1 MHPSPASPL
10 IWRTARLQVRLHRP
24 VIAGVLNLTPDSF
37 WDGGRHA
44 TVDAALRHA
53 DQLVAEGADILD
65 VGGESSRPGAT
76 AVAATEEEAR
86 VLPVIEQLARRW
98 PDMPISV
105 DTTKAAVARAALDA
119 GAVIIND
126 VSALRSDPALG
137 AVVAEAGAGL
147 VLMHSRGSLEKMAL
161 YELAEYG
168 ENPVAEVAAEL
179 SLAVERARRDG
190 VHTDSLVVDPGLG
203 FAKRTE
209 HSLAV
214 LRHLRQLTSLGLPV
228 LVGPSRK
235 RFIGDAVGGLPAEQ
249 RLEGGIA
256 ACVVA
261 LQHGAR
267 LFRMHDVAPARRALD
282 LAFAVITGEPLAAPP
297 SLV

>member
-1 MHPSPASPL
+1 MHPSPASPP

-24 VIAGVLNLTPDSF
+24 VIAGVVNVTPDSF
-37 WDGGRHA
+37 WDGGRHSS
-44 TVDAALRHA
+44 VDAAVRHA
-53 DQLVAEGADILD
+53 EQLLAEGADILD

-76 AVAATEEEAR
+76 AVTAADELAR

-98 PDMPISV
+98 PEVPISV
-105 DTTKAAVARAALDA
+105 DTMKAAVARAALDA
-119 GAVIIND
+119 GAVVIND
-126 VSALRSDPALG
+126 VSALRADPDLG
-137 AVVAEAGAGL
+137 VVVAEAGAGL
-147 VLMHSRGSLEKMAL
+147 VLMHSRGSLETMAL

-168 ENPVAEVAAEL
+168 ENPMAEVAAEL
-179 SLAVERARRDG
+179 SLAVERARHAG
-190 VHTDSLVVDPGLG
+190 VDTGCLVVDPGLG

-214 LRHLRQLTSLGLPV
+214 LRDLRQLTSLGLPV

-261 LQHGAR
+261 LQNGAR
-267 LFRMHDVAPARRALD
+267 VFRMHDVAPARRALD
-282 LAFAVITGEPLAAPP
+282 LAFAVITGGSLVAHP

>member
-1 MHPSPASPL
+1 MHASPPSPPV
-10 IWRTARLQVRLHRP
+10 WRTARLQVRLQRP
-24 VIAGVLNLTPDSF
+24 VIAGVVNVTPDSF

-44 TVDAALRHA
+44 SVDAAVRHA
-53 DQLVAEGADILD
+53 EQLLAEGADILD
-65 VGGESSRPGAT
+65 VGGESSRPGAV
-76 AVAATEEEAR
+76 AVTATEEEAR
-86 VLPVIEQLARRW
+86 VLPVVEQLARRW
-98 PDMPISV
+98 PEVPISV
-105 DTTKAAVARAALDA
+105 DTMKAAVARAALDA

-126 VSALRSDPALG
+126 VSALRADPGLG

-168 ENPVAEVAAEL
+168 ENPVTDVAAEL
-179 SLAVERARRDG
+179 SLAVGRARHAGIHPDC
-190 VHTDSLVVDPGLG
+190 LVVDPGLG

-209 HSLAV
+209 HSLAL
-214 LRHLRQLTSLGLPV
+214 LRDLRQLTSMGLPV

-235 RFIGDAVGGLPAEQ
+235 RFIGDAVGGLSAEQ

-261 LQHGAR
+261 LQNGAL

-282 LAFAVITGEPLAAPP
+282 LAFAVITGGALVAHP

>member
-1 MHPSPASPL
+1 MHASPPSPPV
-10 IWRTARLQVRLHRP
+10 WRTARLQVRLQRP
-24 VIAGVLNLTPDSF
+24 VIAGVVNVTPDSF

-44 TVDAALRHA
+44 SVDAAVRHA
-53 DQLVAEGADILD
+53 EQLLAEGADILD
-65 VGGESSRPGAT
+65 VGGESSRPGAV
-76 AVAATEEEAR
+76 AVTATEEEAR
-86 VLPVIEQLARRW
+86 VLPVVEQLARRW
-98 PDMPISV
+98 PEVPISV
-105 DTTKAAVARAALDA
+105 DTMKAAVARAALDA

-126 VSALRSDPALG
+126 VSALRADPGLG

-168 ENPVAEVAAEL
+168 ENPVTDVAAEL
-179 SLAVERARRDG
+179 SLAVGRARHAGIHPDC
-190 VHTDSLVVDPGLG
+190 LVVDPGLG

-209 HSLAV
+209 HSLAL
-214 LRHLRQLTSLGLPV
+214 LRDLRQLTSLGLPV

-235 RFIGDAVGGLPAEQ
+235 RFIGDAVGGLSAEQ

-261 LQHGAR
+261 LQNGAL

-282 LAFAVITGEPLAAPP
+282 LAFAVITGGALVAHP

>member
-1 MHPSPASPL
+1 MHASPAPPP

-24 VIAGVLNLTPDSF
+24 VIAGIVNVTPDSF

-44 TVDAALRHA
+44 SVDAAVRHA
-53 DQLVAEGADILD
+53 EQLVAEGADILD

-76 AVAATEEEAR
+76 AVTATDEAAR

-98 PDMPISV
+98 PDIPISV
-105 DTTKAAVARAALDA
+105 DTMKAAVARAALDA

-126 VSALRSDPALG
+126 VSALRADPALG
-137 AVVAEAGAGL
+137 DVVAEAGAGL
-147 VLMHSRGSLEKMAL
+147 VLMHSRGNLENMAL

-179 SLAVERARRDG
+179 SLAVERASHAG
-190 VHTDSLVVDPGLG
+190 VHADCLVVDPGLG

-209 HSLAV
+209 HSLVV
-214 LRHLRQLTSLGLPV
+214 LRDLRQLTSLGLPV

-261 LQHGAR
+261 LQNGAR
-267 LFRMHDVAPARRALD
+267 LFRMHDVAPVRRALD
-282 LAFAVITGEPLAAPP
+282 LAFAVITGGSRTVQP
-297 SLV
+297 SPV

>member
-1 MHPSPASPL
+1 MQPSPASPL
-10 IWRTARLQVRLHRP
+10 IWRTARLQVHLHRP
-24 VIAGVLNLTPDSF
+24 VIAGVVNVTPDSF

-44 TVDAALRHA
+44 SVDAAVRHA
-53 DQLVAEGADILD
+53 EQLLAEGADILD

-76 AVAATEEEAR
+76 AVTATDEDAR
-86 VLPVIEQLARRW
+86 VLPVIEQFARRW
-98 PDMPISV
+98 PEVPISV
-105 DTTKAAVARAALDA
+105 DTMKAAVARAALDA

-126 VSALRSDPALG
+126 VSALRADPTLC

-147 VLMHSRGSLEKMAL
+147 VLMHSRGSIENMAL

-168 ENPVAEVAAEL
+168 ENPAAEVAAEL
-179 SLAVERARRDG
+179 SLAVERARHAG
-190 VHTDSLVVDPGLG
+190 VHTDCLVVDPGLG

-214 LRHLRQLTSLGLPV
+214 LGDLRQLTSLGLPV
-228 LVGPSRK
+228 MVGPSRK

-261 LQHGAR
+261 LQNGAR
-267 LFRMHDVAPARRALD
+267 LFRMHDVAPTRRALD
-282 LAFAVITGEPLAAPP
+282 LAFAVITGEALVAHPGLA
-297 SLV
+297 

>member
-1 MHPSPASPL
+1 MHASPASPP

-24 VIAGVLNLTPDSF
+24 VIAGVVNVTPDSF

-44 TVDAALRHA
+44 SVDAAVRHA
-53 DQLVAEGADILD
+53 EQLLAEGADILD
-65 VGGESSRPGAT
+65 VGGESSRPGAV
-76 AVAATEEEAR
+76 AVTATEEEAR

-98 PDMPISV
+98 PEVAISV
-105 DTTKAAVARAALDA
+105 DTMKAAVARAALDA

-126 VSALRSDPALG
+126 VSALRADPALG

-147 VLMHSRGSLEKMAL
+147 VLMHSRGSLENMAL

-168 ENPVAEVAAEL
+168 ENPIADVAAEL
-179 SLAVERARRDG
+179 SLAVERARHAG
-190 VHTDSLVVDPGLG
+190 VHAGCLVVDPGLG

-209 HSLAV
+209 HSLAL
-214 LRHLRQLTSLGLPV
+214 LRDLRQLASLGLPV

-261 LQHGAR
+261 LQNGAL

-282 LAFAVITGEPLAAPP
+282 LAFAVITGGSLVAHP